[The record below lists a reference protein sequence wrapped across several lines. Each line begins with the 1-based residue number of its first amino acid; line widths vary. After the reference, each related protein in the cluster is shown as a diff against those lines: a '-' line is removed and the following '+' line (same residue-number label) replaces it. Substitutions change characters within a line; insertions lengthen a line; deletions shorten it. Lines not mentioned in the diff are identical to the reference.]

1 MEELKMKSI
10 LTAVIITMFM
20 ATACYAQQVPMNINP
35 AKADRLKLI
44 LPQCRSHPTGTPCAI
59 DTDAGLIKAFQEYVK
74 GKVSQDLRRIDKTTD
89 RTIGKDAEKVSR
101 DKRTPDDYNV
111 FQ

>member
-44 LPQCRSHPTGTPCAI
+44 LPQCAGTHPTSTSCSTDRDLI
-59 DTDAGLIKAFQEYVK
+59 DAFVEYVK
-74 GKVSQDLRRIDKTTD
+74 GKVSDDLKRIDRGSD